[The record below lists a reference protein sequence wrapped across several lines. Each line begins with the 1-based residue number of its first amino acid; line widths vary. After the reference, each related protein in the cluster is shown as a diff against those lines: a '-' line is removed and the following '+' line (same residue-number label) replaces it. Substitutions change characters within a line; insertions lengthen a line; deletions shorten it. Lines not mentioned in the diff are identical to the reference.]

1 MSENLAILEKMPQSK
16 KEVKLF
22 AENLINSIQWGEIN
36 PLDLDGQ
43 LKALEEVVSM
53 VRKSEEMK
61 EGLLAEA
68 DKYKEKSFDYG
79 RFSFQKKEVGVKYD
93 FSGCDDQILEH
104 LEKTSEKLNEEIK
117 ARKDFLKT
125 IQPGVACFDENGI
138 QLFPPAKTSTS
149 TVITLLK

>member
-1 MSENLAILEKMPQSK
+1 MKEHIDFNDNKVPIGKRKQAYIKWAVSK
-16 KEVKLF
+16 GTD
-22 AENLINSIQWGEIN
+22 LISAKRQANKKFGF
-36 PLDLDGQ
+36 
-43 LKALEEVVSM
+43 
-53 VRKSEEMK
+53 EMK

-68 DKYKEKSFDYG
+68 EKYKEKTFDYG

-93 FSGCDDQILEH
+93 FSGCDDQVLEH

-149 TVITLLK
+149 TVITILK

>member
-1 MSENLAILEKMPQSK
+1 MSENLAILKKMPQSK

-36 PLDLDGQ
+36 PLELDGR

-61 EGLLAEA
+61 EGLLTEAEN
-68 DKYKEKSFDYG
+68 KEKSFNYG
-79 RFSFQKKEVGVKYD
+79 RFSFQKKEIGVKYD
-93 FSGCDDQILEH
+93 FSVCDDQVLEH

-117 ARKDFLKT
+117 ARKEFLKT